1 MGWRKPHG
9 VPGDECVDNRAADV
23 LNIDGI
29 GEGLFRVAARR
40 ADREDNLVL
49 GVQLADVVGQQ
60 RVGLGS
66 PSPLIQNLNDQF
78 NKTSF
83 D

>member
-1 MGWRKPHG
+1 MGWSKSHG

-40 ADREDNLVL
+40 ADREAWRSARRRRRAAACRPRVP
-49 GVQLADVVGQQ
+49 LA
-60 RVGLGS
+60 L
-66 PSPLIQNLNDQF
+66 
-78 NKTSF
+78 
-83 D
+83 

>member
-1 MGWRKPHG
+1 M
-9 VPGDECVDNRAADV
+9 AS
-23 LNIDGI
+23 
-29 GEGLFRVAARR
+29 
-40 ADREDNLVL
+40 LVMSALTTEPRMSLTSTGSEKGCSASPLVELTGKL

-78 NKTSF
+78 N
-83 D
+83 